1 MAGDW
6 GIVAEHPALVALG
19 ELDTALDHLG
29 EANLWSLSPAQLR
42 GLRVDLERV
51 SARLAS
57 ATLTVT
63 RELDASGAAVETGA
77 VSSAGWLRG
86 TCRLDPRAAKRE
98 VKLAAALDGT
108 FAATAKALSA
118 GEISV
123 EHAQVI
129 REAVDR
135 LPLAVPA
142 DVRTDGETW
151 LVEQARMFDPQ
162 ALARLGRHL
171 LHVLDPDNGGEMESD
186 EAEQQRKQSF
196 SLGQRHDGSRIPK
209 GSFTPEAGALIDA
222 ALDAVSAPRPAAD
235 GTPDPRNPGQ
245 RRAEGLLEL
254 IRLAMGAPEMPED
267 GGEPVTVVVTVPL
280 ETLMAGLLDGGVV
293 AGELENGAPISAETA
308 RRLACDAF
316 IVAAVLGTNSEVL
329 DIGRLSRAVPRPMR
343 RALVARDR
351 GCAFPGCGR
360 PPRWCQAHHIAHWTR
375 DRGPTC
381 LSNLVLLCGRH
392 HRVIHHEGWEVRIDE
407 NGLPVFRPPRWIDPD
422 QTEQPSW
429 NTTWQHALDHIPI
442 RT

>member
-29 EANLWSLSPAQLR
+29 EANLWSLSPAPLR
-42 GLRVDLERV
+42 GLRVDMERV

-57 ATLTVT
+57 ATLAVT

-98 VKLAAALDGT
+98 VKLAAALDGP
-108 FAATAKALSA
+108 FAATAKALGA

-129 REAVDR
+129 REAVNR

-142 DVRTDGETW
+142 DVRTNGETW
-151 LVEQARMFDPQ
+151 LVEQARLFDPQ

-196 SLGQRHDGSRIPK
+196 SLGQSHDGSRIPK

-222 ALDAVSAPRPAAD
+222 ALDAVSAPRPGAD

-280 ETLMAGLLDGGVV
+280 ETLMADLLADGVV

-351 GCAFPGCGR
+351 GCAFPGGQR
-360 PPRWCQAHHIAHWTR
+360 SSLPLWHLLAASAHPTR
-375 DRGPTC
+375 LR
-381 LSNLVLLCGRH
+381 RAA
-392 HRVIHHEGWEVRIDE
+392 R
-407 NGLPVFRPPRWIDPD
+407 
-422 QTEQPSW
+422 
-429 NTTWQHALDHIPI
+429 
-442 RT
+442 

>member
-19 ELDTALDHLG
+19 ELDTALDQLG

-108 FAATAKALSA
+108 FAATAKALGA

-209 GSFTPEAGALIDA
+209 GTFTPEAGALIDA

>member
-6 GIVAEHPALVALG
+6 GVVGQHPALVALG
-19 ELDTALDHLG
+19 ELDTALDQLG
-29 EANLWSLSPAQLR
+29 EANLWSLSPAELR
-42 GLRVDLERV
+42 GLRVDMERV
-51 SARLAS
+51 SARLAA

-63 RELDASGAAVETGA
+63 LELDASGAAVETGA
-77 VSSAGWLRG
+77 FSSAGWLRG

-98 VKLAAALDGT
+98 VGLAAALDGRL
-108 FAATAKALSA
+108 AATGKALGA
-118 GEISV
+118 GELSV

-142 DVRTDGETW
+142 DVRTEGETW
-151 LVEQARMFDPQ
+151 LLEQARIFDPQ
-162 ALARLGRHL
+162 AVARLGRHL
-171 LHVLDPDNGGEMESD
+171 LHVLDPDHGGELESD
-186 EAEQQRKQSF
+186 EAEQARKQSF
-196 SLGQRHDGSRIPK
+196 SLGQRHDGSRVPK

-222 ALDAVSAPRPAAD
+222 ALDAVSAPCPGAD

-254 IRLAMGAPEMPED
+254 IRLALGSPEMPED

-280 ETLMAGLLDGGVV
+280 ETLEARMEAAGVV

-316 IVAAVLGTNSEVL
+316 LVAAVLGTSSEVL

-392 HRVIHHEGWEVRIDE
+392 HRVIHHEGWSVRIGDD
-407 NGLPVFRPPRWIDPD
+407 GLPVFRPPRWIDPD
-422 QTEQPSW
+422 ETEQPAW
-429 NTTWQHALDHIPI
+429 NTSWQMALDHIPI

>member
-1 MAGDW
+1 
-6 GIVAEHPALVALG
+6 
-19 ELDTALDHLG
+19 
-29 EANLWSLSPAQLR
+29 
-42 GLRVDLERV
+42 
-51 SARLAS
+51 
-57 ATLTVT
+57 
-63 RELDASGAAVETGA
+63 
-77 VSSAGWLRG
+77 
-86 TCRLDPRAAKRE
+86 
-98 VKLAAALDGT
+98 
-108 FAATAKALSA
+108 
-118 GEISV
+118 
-123 EHAQVI
+123 
-129 REAVDR
+129 
-135 LPLAVPA
+135 
-142 DVRTDGETW
+142 
-151 LVEQARMFDPQ
+151 MFDPQ

-407 NGLPVFRPPRWIDPD
+407 NGLPVFRTAPLDRPRP
-422 QTEQPSW
+422 
-429 NTTWQHALDHIPI
+429 TWSSVITAS
-442 RT
+442 RRVGAGRYRR